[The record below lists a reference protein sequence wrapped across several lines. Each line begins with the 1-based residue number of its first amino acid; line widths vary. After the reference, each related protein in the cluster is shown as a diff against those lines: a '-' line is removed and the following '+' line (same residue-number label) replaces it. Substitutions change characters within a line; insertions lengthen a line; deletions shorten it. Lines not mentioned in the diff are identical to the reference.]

1 MDPRIDLYRT
11 ITPKHPLVAIEHPF
25 YCKLDVP
32 NIPLLS
38 NIDSSF
44 EEVLSFAASGET
56 VLCSSYHAAYWSLL
70 LGRRVIVVPWSDKF
84 FGLRYPVPHCFRP
97 SELQECLA
105 QAQSY
110 PDALTECRQ
119 RNLQFAQDLAQLLG
133 IGFHEAA
140 QPAVDTASGFKD
152 LSRSVSG

>member
-1 MDPRIDLYRT
+1 MDSKIDQYRSS
-11 ITPKHPLVAIEHPF
+11 PAKYPLVAIEHPF
-25 YCKLDVP
+25 YCTLDIP
-32 NIPLLS
+32 NIPRLS

-44 EEVLSFAASGET
+44 EEILSFAALGET

-105 QAQSY
+105 QARSY
-110 PDALTECRQ
+110 PGALSECRQ
-119 RNLQFAQDLAQLLG
+119 RNLQFAQDLSELLG
-133 IGFHEAA
+133 IGFRVTA
-140 QPAVDTASGFKD
+140 QSATDPALNSKII
-152 LSRSVSG
+152 